1 MLYKAYSWIHNA
13 ELKDYLMEELFAY
26 PGCYDKCLDAVRSS
40 LSGKREF
47 HLNVYT

>member
-26 PGCYDKCLDAVRSS
+26 PGCYDKCLEAVRSS
-40 LSGKREF
+40 LSGKSVF
-47 HLNVYT
+47 HIN